1 MSTADGLVV
10 DSAAGVGNTVAG
22 ERGGVCRMSEVPNCA
37 GCGRPLQR
45 GRDICIY
52 CGRALSERERAE
64 TDAALDDES
73 VRRQV
78 EEADAVLEVQT
89 PSFFGRRGRLIAK
102 ILLVLLAL
110 LALLFISW
118 VSRWQP
124 AIVALAAIF
133 FALPIW
139 QALRKL

>member
-1 MSTADGLVV
+1 
-10 DSAAGVGNTVAG
+10 
-22 ERGGVCRMSEVPNCA
+22 MSEAPNCA

-45 GRDICIY
+45 DRDTCIY
-52 CGRALSERERAE
+52 CGRALSESERAE
-64 TDAALDDES
+64 TDAALDEES
-73 VRRQV
+73 VRRRL
-78 EEADAVLEVQT
+78 EEADAVLEVQA

-102 ILLVLLAL
+102 ILLVVLAL
-110 LALLFISW
+110 LALLFVSW
-118 VSRWQP
+118 VSGWQP